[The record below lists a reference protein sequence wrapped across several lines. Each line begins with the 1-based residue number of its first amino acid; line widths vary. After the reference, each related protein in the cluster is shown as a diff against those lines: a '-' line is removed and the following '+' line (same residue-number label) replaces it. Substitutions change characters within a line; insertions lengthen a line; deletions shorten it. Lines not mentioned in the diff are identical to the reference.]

1 MSSVNPEQSSL
12 SNPNTYHCVTIF
24 KVARRCFNTKDP
36 EEAKRQA
43 IAAEQRGEFE
53 SRRNGWKYLHP
64 HVVFAVPVAEENS
77 FIAETLAALRR
88 AIPALEDPPRIAA
101 ERLLLAREITAV
113 AMRLIRE
120 ETAKANDARVIRAA
134 ETAFNVGKV
143 MARSAVNDGAADD
156 GKMQQ

>member
-1 MSSVNPEQSSL
+1 MSSANPSESSL
-12 SNPNTYHCVTIF
+12 SDPATYHCVTIF
-24 KVARRCFNTKDP
+24 KVARRCFNTRDR

-53 SRRNGWKYLHP
+53 SRRNGWRYLHP
-64 HVVFAVPVAEENS
+64 HAVFAVPVAEENK
-77 FIAETLAALRR
+77 FMAETLAALRR
-88 AIPALEDPPRIAA
+88 AIPVLKDPQRIAA

-134 ETAFNVGKV
+134 ESAFNVGKIL
-143 MARSAVNDGAADD
+143 ARCAVDDGIADD